1 MSYVDLSKA
10 PKSREN
16 FGPPAETKEAAASF
30 LLCGCVSEYRQ
41 KKKKKKKKKKK
52 YLKNWF

>member
-41 KKKKKKKKKKK
+41 KKKKKKEKKKIKK
-52 YLKNWF
+52 KF